1 MPLKK
6 TIEEADADKKAGK
19 SPSTQAGEFV
29 KAEMDELK
37 EGNPRIQS
45 RKQAIAIGLS
55 EARRHGVKLPKP
67 PPPKVMRG
75 RGANRGR

>member
-6 TIEEADADKKAGK
+6 TLEKADADKKAGK

-29 KAEMDELK
+29 KVEMESM
-37 EGNPRIQS
+37 EAGNPRIQS

-67 PPPKVMRG
+67 PPPKMMRG

>member
-1 MPLKK
+1 MPLKETLEK
-6 TIEEADADKKAGK
+6 AEADKKAGK
-19 SPSTQAGEFV
+19 PASTQAGEFV
-29 KAEMDELK
+29 KAEMKSMEA
-37 EGNPRIQS
+37 GNPRIQS

>member
-6 TIEEADADKKAGK
+6 TIEKAEADKRAGK

-29 KAEMDELK
+29 EAEMKSMEA
-37 EGNPRIQS
+37 GNPRIQS

-55 EARRHGVKLPKP
+55 EARRHGLKLPKP
-67 PPPKVMRG
+67 PPPKMMRG